1 MIKVGGNLKM
11 IFLSYSS
18 KNSQIAEE
26 IYNLFLNKE
35 LDVWFAP
42 ESIEEG
48 NDYGESII
56 NGIENCKIFVLLLSE
71 DSNKSNHV
79 LTEVEIAF
87 KNKKIIYP
95 LRIENVLPSKSLEYR
110 IANKQWIDIFQDI
123 DKNIN
128 RFISTIKQKY
138 YLIEEDT
145 KQEDIKQEDTKYSVV
160 IKPKNI
166 TKYLDQA
173 IKIDYQHYNEEQT
186 GILET
191 CIKWYEA
198 NNDIYTFII
207 DNNDN
212 VVAYFNAMLLEEEIF
227 EKLKKGTFFDNNITP
242 DSIITPFLPGT
253 YRLYFCSIAIDK
265 NHNNN
270 KIEIFSLL
278 YKSFFHKL
286 REWADNDFYIE
297 EIIADAITSDG
308 KNISQSFGLTK
319 IKETDHSS
327 TLYYAKML
335 PPNFKGSKD
344 AQLVFNKYKNYYEN
358 FNL

>member
-1 MIKVGGNLKM
+1 M

-128 RFISTIKQKY
+128 
-138 YLIEEDT
+138 
-145 KQEDIKQEDTKYSVV
+145 
-160 IKPKNI
+160 
-166 TKYLDQA
+166 
-173 IKIDYQHYNEEQT
+173 
-186 GILET
+186 
-191 CIKWYEA
+191 
-198 NNDIYTFII
+198 
-207 DNNDN
+207 
-212 VVAYFNAMLLEEEIF
+212 
-227 EKLKKGTFFDNNITP
+227 
-242 DSIITPFLPGT
+242 
-253 YRLYFCSIAIDK
+253 
-265 NHNNN
+265 
-270 KIEIFSLL
+270 
-278 YKSFFHKL
+278 
-286 REWADNDFYIE
+286 
-297 EIIADAITSDG
+297 
-308 KNISQSFGLTK
+308 SQ
-319 IKETDHSS
+319 
-327 TLYYAKML
+327 
-335 PPNFKGSKD
+335 P
-344 AQLVFNKYKNYYEN
+344 
-358 FNL
+358 